1 MSMKLGVIGGLGPM
15 ATAYFMEMVTEMTDA
30 STDQEHIEMIIYS
43 KPQIPDRTSY
53 LLGKSCDN
61 PLDAINE
68 VANKLVS
75 FGADVIAI
83 PCITAHC
90 FHNKLCEN
98 ISVKILNAV
107 DETTEE
113 LKKSGVKTAGIMA
126 TSGTMKCGLFQSA
139 LTKAGITPV
148 EPDEAIQSLI
158 MDLIYKD
165 IKAGKDPDKESF
177 DRIKNYFT
185 DKGATKII
193 LGCTE
198 LSLLKWSDL
207 NLDGFIDAMQVLAK
221 ASIRECGYEV
231 KEGY

>member
-1 MSMKLGVIGGLGPM
+1 MNLKLGVIGGLGPM
-15 ATAYFMEMVTEMTDA
+15 ATAYFMEMVTEMTKA

-53 LLGKSCDN
+53 LIGNSSEN
-61 PLDAINE
+61 PLEAINE

-90 FHNKLCEN
+90 FHDKLCEN
-98 ISVKILNAV
+98 VSVKILNAV
-107 DETTEE
+107 DETTAE
-113 LKKSGVKTAGIMA
+113 LKKSGVKIAGIMA

-139 LTKAGITPV
+139 LIKAGITPV
-148 EPDEAIQSLI
+148 EPDETIQSLI
-158 MDLIYKD
+158 MDLIYND
-165 IKAGKDPDKESF
+165 IKAGKEPDKISF
-177 DRIKNYFT
+177 EKIKKFFI
-185 DKGATKII
+185 DKGATRII

-207 NLDGFIDAMQVLAK
+207 NLEGFIDAMQVLAK

>member
-1 MSMKLGVIGGLGPM
+1 MKLGVIGGLGPM
-15 ATAYFMEMVTEMTDA
+15 ATAYFMELVTKMTKA

-53 LLGKSCDN
+53 ILGQSDEN
-61 PLDAINE
+61 PLDSINE
-68 VANKLVS
+68 VAHKLEE

-90 FHNKLCEN
+90 FHDKLCEN

-107 DETTEE
+107 EETANE
-113 LKKSGVKTAGIMA
+113 LKKLGCTKAGIMA
-126 TSGTMKCGLFQSA
+126 TSGTMKCGLFQDA
-139 LTKAGITPV
+139 LKNVGIIPV
-148 EPDEAIQSLI
+148 EADEKIQSLV
-158 MDLIYKD
+158 MDLIYND
-165 IKAGKDPDKESF
+165 IKAGKKPNKETF
-177 DRIKNYFT
+177 NTIREYFF
-185 DKGATKII
+185 DKGVQAVI

-198 LSLLKWSDL
+198 LSLLKWNEEL
-207 NLDGFIDAMQVLAK
+207 NLDGFIDAMRVLAK